1 MSFLEDLNDG
11 FEKLMQFREAT
22 GYATD
27 TYRSSIPPFIN
38 YCGKNYPN
46 ARYMIHPP
54 KVFFGLQIPILSI
67 FSGKMTIREGRSE
80 FAMIPN
86 VLLIFDRNVRISYPS
101 AIPLSTP

>member
-38 YCGKNYPN
+38 LC
-46 ARYMIHPP
+46 
-54 KVFFGLQIPILSI
+54 
-67 FSGKMTIREGRSE
+67 
-80 FAMIPN
+80 
-86 VLLIFDRNVRISYPS
+86 LLYYK
-101 AIPLSTP
+101 